1 MKLHAAV
8 LVLVGWFLPGSA
20 SILAQGVA
28 IIPQPVEL
36 STGKGHLTMNAS
48 STLYTAQPEG
58 DAAAD
63 FLRAFLK
70 RSTGWLLP
78 AAKAAATATLVLQIN
93 KQADASLGSEGY
105 QLQVNAKHAVL
116 QANTAQGLFYGVQTL
131 LQLMPPAVESKVPQ
145 RLTAV
150 KVPVVNIKDYPRF
163 AWRGL
168 MLDVARHFFTKEQV
182 FQYLE
187 DMARYKYN
195 LLHLHLTDD
204 QGWRIEIKALPK
216 LTSVGAW
223 NVKKTGTFGDFSAP
237 TPEEP
242 VDHGGFFSQQDIR
255 EIIAYASSRY
265 IQILPEIDMP
275 GHSLAAIAAY
285 PELSCTPGEYRVNS
299 GESHMDWRA
308 DGFTAKVD
316 LNLCPAKEEVYVFI
330 DKVITEVAALFPFEY
345 IHMGG
350 DECAKNFWENSDLV
364 KGLMQREGLKD
375 QHEVQ
380 NYFVRRVEGIIR
392 SKGKKMIGW
401 EEVLEGIGAEGSA
414 IMSWQGV
421 QKGIEASNKKV
432 PAVMCPSTH
441 TYLDLMQGDPAIE
454 PPVYST
460 VLLSKSYSFDP
471 VMTGADAQYILGGQA
486 NLWSEQVY
494 NTRHLQYLMWPR
506 GFAVAEALWSPVSV
520 KSWERFIPRM
530 EVHFQRFDVAEK
542 KYATSVYEPKV
553 KASSADKKQLEIQ
566 VETEIQGL
574 RVHYSFDNSYPDA
587 FYPVASGNITVP
599 KDAALLRAQ
608 SYRDGKPAGRLLSVP
623 ISQLKQRAGM

>member
-1 MKLHAAV
+1 MKIRAFLFAAIAV
-8 LVLVGWFLPGSA
+8 LALGTRLA
-20 SILAQGVA
+20 LAQGPA

-36 STGKGHLTMNAS
+36 QAGKGHLVLLPA
-48 STLYTAQPEG
+48 STLWVAQPEANG
-58 DAAAD
+58 AAD
-63 FLRAFLK
+63 YLRAFLK
-70 RSTGWLLP
+70 KSTGWSLP
-78 AAKAAATATLVLQIN
+78 AAKSAATATLVFQLN
-93 KQADASLGSEGY
+93 KQTNAALGNEGY
-105 QLQVNAKHAVL
+105 QLQVTSKQAVL
-116 QANTAQGLFYGVQTL
+116 RANTTQGLFYAVQTL
-131 LQLMPPAVESKVPQ
+131 LQLMPPAVES
-145 RLTAV
+145 
-150 KVPVVNIKDYPRF
+150 PVLQPTKSLKIPVLSITDYPRF

-168 MLDVARHFFTKEQV
+168 MLDVARHFFNKEQV
-182 FQYLE
+182 FQYLD

-223 NVKKTGTFGDFSAP
+223 NVKKTGTFGGFTPPS
-237 TPEEP
+237 PEEP
-242 VDHGGFFSQQDIR
+242 VDHGGFFTQEDLR
-255 EIIAYASSRY
+255 EIIQYASSRY

-285 PELSCTPGEYRVNS
+285 PELSCTPGAYRVNS
-299 GESHMDWRA
+299 GESHMEWRA
-308 DGFTAKVD
+308 DGFSAKVD

-330 DKVITEVAALFPFEY
+330 DKVITEVALLFPFEY

-350 DECAKNFWENSDLV
+350 DECAKNFWEKSDLV
-364 KGLMQREGLKD
+364 KGLMEREGLKD

-380 NYFVRRVEGIIR
+380 NYFVRRVERIIR

-401 EEVLEGIGAEGSA
+401 EEVLEGIGESNSA

-432 PAVMCPSTH
+432 PAVMCPATH

-471 VMTGADAQYILGGQA
+471 VTTGADPAYILGGQA
-486 NLWSEQVY
+486 NLWTEQVY
-494 NTRHLQYLMWPR
+494 NTRHLQYMMWPR
-506 GFAVAEALWSPVSV
+506 GFAVAEALWSPVAV
-520 KSWERFIPRM
+520 KRWEGFIPRM
-530 EVHFQRFDVAEK
+530 EAHFQRLDAASK
-542 KYATSVYEPKV
+542 KYATSVYEPKI
-553 KASSADKKQLEIQ
+553 KASAVDQQLVLQI
-566 VETEIQGL
+566 ETEIQGL
-574 RVHYSFDNSYPDA
+574 QVHYSFDNSYPDA

-599 KDAALLRAQ
+599 RDASLLRAQ
-608 SYRDGKPAGRLLSVP
+608 SFREGKPVGRLLSVP